1 MQHPMMGM
9 MMSAMS
15 ARDEARVRRFDRA
28 VARRALGLARPYLPR
43 ILAYIGL
50 IVVVAVISAAPPQL
64 IRLII
69 DRAIPDEDLAL
80 LWRLTGGLLLVAVLV
95 AGLSMVERLLSATI
109 GERFILGLRTLLFR
123 HVQSLPIAFFTRTQT
138 GALVTRLNN
147 DVIGAQRA
155 LTGTLGGIVDNLIG
169 VLVTVTV
176 MATLDWRVTLLA
188 IALLPLF
195 IVPAR
200 IVGRRLQDLAR
211 RSMAL
216 NADMNSTMTER
227 FNVSGALLVKLFGRI
242 DDEVDTF
249 HDRAEQV
256 ATIGVRTAMH
266 GRALF
271 AALGLIG
278 SLATALVYLVGG
290 RVVITDPEVQVG
302 TVVAL
307 GLYVTQLYGPL
318 AQLSNARV
326 DLMTALVSFERVFE
340 VLDLR
345 ATITER
351 EDAVVL
357 DEPRGH
363 VRLEAVGF
371 RYPTGEGVGL
381 ASLESPGGAQAEAPG
396 AMVLSDVD
404 LEIAPGR
411 TVALVGPSGAGKSTL
426 ASLLPRLYDVTEG
439 RVTVDGHDV
448 RDLTLD
454 SLRSAIGVV
463 SQDSHLFHD
472 TVAANLR
479 YARPD
484 ATDEQI
490 VAAARA
496 ARIHEVVDRLP
507 DGYDTMVG
515 ERGYR
520 FSGGEKQ
527 RLSIARMLLR
537 DPAIVVLDEA
547 TAHLDA
553 GSERLVQQAL
563 TDALSGRSALVIA
576 HRLSTVV
583 EADEIVVLDAGRI
596 IERGT
601 HRELLAADGRYAELV
616 RTQLLPASGTLA

>member
-1 MQHPMMGM
+1 VQHPMMGM
-9 MMSAMS
+9 MMSA
-15 ARDEARVRRFDRA
+15 REEAQSRRFDRA
-28 VARRALGLARPYLPR
+28 VAGRAVGLARPYLPR

-50 IVVVAVISAAPPQL
+50 IVTVSIISAAPPQL

-69 DRAIPDEDLAL
+69 DRAIPEEDLGL
-80 LWRLTGGLLLVAVLV
+80 LWRLAGGLLLVAVLV
-95 AGLSMVERLLSATI
+95 AGLSMVERLLSASI
-109 GERFILGLRTLLFR
+109 GEHFILGLRTRLFR

-169 VLVTVTV
+169 VIVTVTV

-188 IALLPLF
+188 ISLLPLF

-242 DDEVDTF
+242 DDEVEAF

-256 ATIGVRTAMH
+256 ARIGVRTAMH

-278 SLATALVYLVGG
+278 SLATALVYMVGG
-290 RVVITDPEVQVG
+290 RVVIMDPDVQVG

-340 VLDLR
+340 VLDLPP
-345 ATITER
+345 TITER

-357 DEPRGH
+357 EHPRGH
-363 VRLEAVGF
+363 VRLERVVF
-371 RYPTGEGVGL
+371 RYPAGEGVGL
-381 ASLESPGGAQAEAPG
+381 ASLEGPRSAHDLQPG
-396 AMVLSDVD
+396 AVVLDGVD
-404 LEIAPGR
+404 LEIASGR

-439 RVTVDGHDV
+439 RVIIDGHDV
-448 RDLTLD
+448 RDLTLE
-454 SLRSAIGVV
+454 SLRAAIGVV
-463 SQDSHLFHD
+463 SQDPHLFHD
-472 TVAANLR
+472 SVAANLR

-484 ATDEQI
+484 ATDEQL

-496 ARIHEVVDRLP
+496 ARIHEVIDRLP
-507 DGYDTMVG
+507 DGYDTVVG

-553 GSERLVQQAL
+553 NSERLVQQAL
-563 TDALSGRSALVIA
+563 TDALVDRSALVIA

-583 EADEIVVLDAGRI
+583 EADEIVVLDGGRVV
-596 IERGT
+596 ERGT
-601 HRELLAADGRYAELV
+601 HRDLLAADGRYAELV
-616 RTQLLPASGTLA
+616 RTQLLPDSVERGG